1 VRDRSSTTGAIKT
14 KSKKEIILEYCVT
27 RALERAGTQEIRV
40 IQAEVRRQ
48 LGPEAKASLS
58 YIASVLGEAG
68 ARVDLPARFDDRFVR
83 PPMEEP
89 YATRLK
95 GVLEFRDLESAESS
109 LRKLDALYRE
119 YGEGA
124 DRAGAE
130 LVRSLVL
137 KGKQRAASLG
147 ASPRVSPE
155 KRREKQEIAAWF
167 RVWLETPDLFFDW
180 LALRKQSEEFQ
191 DVFGESRG
199 QPAPDQ

>member
-1 VRDRSSTTGAIKT
+1 MRDRRSTTGAIKT
-14 KSKKEIILEYCVT
+14 KSKKEIILEYRAT

-95 GVLEFRDLESAESS
+95 GVLEFRDLESAEAS

-119 YGEGA
+119 YGEAA

-180 LALRKQSEEFQ
+180 LELRKQSEEFQ
-191 DVFGESRG
+191 DAFGESRG

>member
-1 VRDRSSTTGAIKT
+1 
-14 KSKKEIILEYCVT
+14 
-27 RALERAGTQEIRV
+27 
-40 IQAEVRRQ
+40 VRRQ
-48 LGPEAKASLS
+48 LGAEAKASLS

-68 ARVDLPARFDDRFVR
+68 TRVDLPARFDDRFVHR
-83 PPMEEP
+83 SMEEP

-95 GVLEFRDLESAESS
+95 GVLEFRDLESAEAA

-119 YGEGA
+119 YGEA
-124 DRAGAE
+124 TDRVGAE
-130 LVRSLVL
+130 LVRSLAL

-180 LALRKQSEEFQ
+180 LELRKHSEEFQ
-191 DVFGESRG
+191 RMFAEGGRSRAEERK
-199 QPAPDQ
+199 Q

>member
-1 VRDRSSTTGAIKT
+1 
-14 KSKKEIILEYCVT
+14 
-27 RALERAGTQEIRV
+27 
-40 IQAEVRRQ
+40 VRRQ
-48 LGPEAKASLS
+48 LGAEAKASLS

-68 ARVDLPARFDDRFVR
+68 TRVDLPARFDDRFVHR
-83 PPMEEP
+83 PMEEP

-95 GVLEFRDLESAESS
+95 GVLEFRDLESAEAA

-119 YGEGA
+119 YGEA
-124 DRAGAE
+124 TDRVGAE
-130 LVRSLVL
+130 LVRSLAL

-180 LALRKQSEEFQ
+180 LELRKHSEEFQ
-191 DVFGESRG
+191 RMFAEGGRSRAEERK
-199 QPAPDQ
+199 Q